1 MKLSGVRVQDER
13 ARGKASAQELKLK
26 IARCLLQYFMRCILA
41 QSAFR
46 LGIWLALQGRERSR
60 QLPAG
65 PRRRRAGATPPSTNH
80 TARATTLRVMMWSRG
95 VVFEVVCA
103 TEPCSGLVVFHK
115 DCLRTVKLRT
125 CVHQGGVVFE
135 IVGATEPCSG
145 RVIFTRIGCEQSNGG
160 LVSISGRR

>member
-1 MKLSGVRVQDER
+1 MFIPIFHAMHFSTECFPTSGFGWRFRGGRGADSPPPGR
-13 ARGKASAQELKLK
+13 AGAAQV
-26 IARCLLQYFMRCILA
+26 
-41 QSAFR
+41 
-46 LGIWLALQGRERSR
+46 
-60 QLPAG
+60 P
-65 PRRRRAGATPPSTNH
+65 PRRRPTTRRG
-80 TARATTLRVMMWSRG
+80 ATTLRVMMWSRG

>member
-1 MKLSGVRVQDER
+1 M
-13 ARGKASAQELKLK
+13 RGKASAQELKPK
-26 IARCLLQYFMRCILA
+26 IARCLFHYFMRCFSA
-41 QSAFR
+41 PVQSR
-46 LGIWLALQGRERSR
+46 LRDSLSASGLRTGVGEELTA
-60 QLPAG
+60 
-65 PRRRRAGATPPSTNH
+65 PRRAARARAGATPPSTNH
-80 TARATTLRVMMWSRG
+80 TARATTLRVMMWSRS

-145 RVIFTRIGCEQSNGG
+145 RVIGLLANSQVEDMCPSRGCCF
-160 LVSISGRR
+160 

>member
-1 MKLSGVRVQDER
+1 MLPD
-13 ARGKASAQELKLK
+13 
-26 IARCLLQYFMRCILA
+26 F
-41 QSAFR
+41 
-46 LGIWLALQGRERSR
+46 GIWLALQGRERSR

-135 IVGATEPCSG
+135 MVGATEPCSGRVIRTGKLRTCVHQGGVVFEIVGATEPCSS

-160 LVSISGRR
+160 LVSVSGRR